1 MYSALRTLLL
11 AQCLIRI
18 CDAVLDGIV
27 VRDSVNT
34 TDLAQPLLIPP
45 SQYFEGI
52 DGPWS
57 TFNLRVGTPEQDV
70 RVTISTTSPETLVVL
85 SEYGCSTKVFETV
98 PVGCASSRGMM
109 FSQNASSTWIDS
121 GVFGINHDGVGLEAN
136 LGYTQAVD
144 FGVDTL
150 GLGLVAG
157 ANGVTLKNQTVG
169 GIPNASPFYLGIF
182 GLGTQPANFSSLGNS
197 SAPSYFTSLKAQN
210 IIPSLS
216 WSYTAG
222 AMYRLKQVYGQ
233 LIFGGYDTSRF
244 ISNSVS
250 FTLAQDVSR
259 DIVVSLQSI
268 AYSGTAQTSLLA
280 SPILAFIDST
290 DPNLWLPESVCQQF
304 ETAFGLTLDNTT
316 GLYLVNDSHHEAL
329 LTENAQVSFRL
340 SDSLSGGE
348 TVTVVLPYSAFDLT
362 AEYPMVTNSSNYF
375 PLKKAANDTQYT
387 LGRTFLQEAY
397 LTVDYER
404 GNFSVSQCSWVEGAV
419 ENVVAI
425 ASKVSTVGS
434 TDTTTGST
442 GTAGSPASSKSGLST
457 GAIAGISVAAVV
469 VVLALAISGY
479 FFLKRQ
485 RQQRHE
491 QAAIQMITSVDPQD
505 DKAIMTDSK
514 SIQSHELSNYGEV
527 HELNHDTEVHEL
539 NHDTQIYQLGSDQV
553 ESAANVISPE
563 SRRPVAYELT
573 GSEVARVEL
582 DGAEKSKSTSP

>member
-1 MYSALRTLLL
+1 MYSAFGTLLL
-11 AQCLIRI
+11 TQCLIRI
-18 CDAVLDGIV
+18 CDAALDSVV
-27 VRDSVNT
+27 VRENVNT
-34 TDLAQPLLIPP
+34 ADLAQPLLIPP

-85 SEYGCSTKVFETV
+85 SEYGCSTKVFESV

-109 FSQNASSTWIDS
+109 FSPNTSSTWIDS
-121 GVFGINHDGVGLEAN
+121 GVFGINHDGVGLEVN
-136 LGYTQAVD
+136 LGYTQAAD
-144 FGVDTL
+144 FGMDTV

-169 GIPNASPFYLGIF
+169 GIPSTSPFYLGIF
-182 GLGTQPANFSSLGNS
+182 GLGTQPANYSSLGNS
-197 SAPSYFTSLKAQN
+197 SAPSYFTSLKTQN

-222 AMYRLKQVYGQ
+222 AIYRLKQVYGQ

-244 ISNSVS
+244 TSNAVS
-250 FTLAQDVSR
+250 FTLAQDVTR

-268 AYSGTAQTSLLA
+268 AYSGTAQTSLLT
-280 SPILAFIDST
+280 SPILIFIDST
-290 DPNLWLPESVCQQF
+290 DPNIWLPEAACEQF

-316 GLYLVNDSHHEAL
+316 GLYVVNDSHHQTL
-329 LTENAQVSFRL
+329 LTENPQVSFRL
-340 SDSLSGGE
+340 SDTPSGGE
-348 TVTVVLPYSAFDLT
+348 AVTIVLPYSAFDLK

-404 GNFSVSQCSWVEGAV
+404 GNFSLSQCSWVEGAE
-419 ENVVAI
+419 ENIVAI
-425 ASKVSTVGS
+425 ASKDSAVGNS
-434 TDTTTGST
+434 DTPTGAT
-442 GTAGSPASSKSGLST
+442 ATAGSPESSKSGLST

-469 VVLALAISGY
+469 VVVALAIGGF

-485 RQQRHE
+485 RE
-491 QAAIQMITSVDPQD
+491 KQAAIQMITSVDLQD
-505 DKAIMTDSK
+505 DKAVMADSK
-514 SIQSHELSNYGEV
+514 SIQSHELSNFR
-527 HELNHDTEVHEL
+527 EVHEL
-539 NHDTQIYQLGSDQV
+539 NHDTQIYQLDSDQV
-553 ESAANVISPE
+553 QGAANVVNPKQRWSI
-563 SRRPVAYELT
+563 AYELT
-573 GSEVARVEL
+573 GSEVSRVEL